1 MSMTIIKIIMK
12 ISEEFLF
19 FIFLYVNL
27 KKWSHINY
35 NDQYFDYILFTDLW
49 KIQKEIKRSQIPT
62 DEIDIEK

>member
-1 MSMTIIKIIMK
+1 MK
-12 ISEEFLF
+12 ISKEFLF

-27 KKWSHINY
+27 KKQSHINY

-62 DEIDIEK
+62 DDIDIEK

>member
-1 MSMTIIKIIMK
+1 MTIIKIIMK

-27 KKWSHINY
+27 KKQSYINY
-35 NDQYFDYILFTDLW
+35 NEQYFDYILFTDLW

-62 DEIDIEK
+62 DDIDIEK